1 VQRAFAEL
9 SGLPDGPSSTIED
22 LVDLDRIDRAFA
34 QLAAIG
40 RRQEELEASQER
52 ARSAFRDLR
61 ALFTEVRDRV
71 QELERRAKT
80 TLSPAQRGTIYQ
92 MVQQWGVA
100 RAEHDRNVKQG
111 VTIRRSW
118 AEVNAA
124 FGVSTYT
131 DLPAARY
138 DEVVRYV
145 KDKYRA
151 LTGHEL
157 DEVEQA
163 GLEDSDDG

>member
-1 VQRAFAEL
+1 
-9 SGLPDGPSSTIED
+9 
-22 LVDLDRIDRAFA
+22 
-34 QLAAIG
+34 
-40 RRQEELEASQER
+40 
-52 ARSAFRDLR
+52 
-61 ALFTEVRDRV
+61 
-71 QELERRAKT
+71 
-80 TLSPAQRGTIYQ
+80 

-100 RAEHDRNVKQG
+100 RAEHDRTVKQG
-111 VTIRRSW
+111 VAIRRSW

-131 DLPAARY
+131 DLPAAHY

-157 DEVEQA
+157 DAVEQA